1 MEHRVGQRKPV
12 RLDVTLSGRY
22 SSAVQGE
29 ILNLSARGAFI
40 RLLGDY
46 SKLRNIIR
54 LRIPI
59 PTEESGYCE
68 CWALIVRNAADGIGV
83 MFDHIQDFPFEQL
96 AAPSQPQRIKTRG
109 AETSI
114 TAESAAQLESATQ

>member
-22 SSAVQGE
+22 SSEVQGE

-40 RLLGDY
+40 RLLGDC
-46 SKLRNIIR
+46 SKLRNIVS
-54 LRIPI
+54 LRIPM
-59 PTEESGYCE
+59 PTEKSGDRE
-68 CWALIVRNAADGIGV
+68 CWAMIVRSAADGIGV
-83 MFDHIQDFPFEQL
+83 MFDQLQDFPFEQL
-96 AAPSQPQRIKTRG
+96 AVPSQPQRIKQRM
-109 AETSI
+109 AETSN

>member
-12 RLDVTLSGRY
+12 RLDVTLSGRH
-22 SSAVQGE
+22 SSAV
-29 ILNLSARGAFI
+29 R
-40 RLLGDY
+40 GDY

-59 PTEESGYCE
+59 PTEKSGYCE

-96 AAPSQPQRIKTRG
+96 AAPSQPQRIKSRV
-109 AETSI
+109 AETSNS
-114 TAESAAQLESATQ
+114 AEPAAQLESATQ